1 MGGGLRS
8 PFGATL
14 MFKGPAHSSM
24 TLEHYK
30 TGSGKIRVRSPGKHA
45 SKLQEA
51 RESAG
56 EHSLQKLL

>member
-1 MGGGLRS
+1 MGAGLGS

-14 MFKGPAHSSM
+14 MFKRPAHYSM
-24 TLEHYK
+24 TLEHYI
-30 TGSGKIRVRSPGKHA
+30 TGSGKIQVRSVGKQA

-56 EHSLQKLL
+56 KQGL